1 MGQTPNVEHRT
12 PNAEW
17 GEVSEFDVGRSMF
30 GVRCFL
36 HVLAFQRIEFIDTGR
51 VVMAVN
57 GDDECQADGG
67 FGGGNGD

>member
-12 PNAEW
+12 PNAER

-30 GVRCFL
+30 GVRRFL
-36 HVLAFQRIEFIDTGR
+36 HVLAFQRIEFIDAGR

-67 FGGGNGD
+67 FRGGNGD